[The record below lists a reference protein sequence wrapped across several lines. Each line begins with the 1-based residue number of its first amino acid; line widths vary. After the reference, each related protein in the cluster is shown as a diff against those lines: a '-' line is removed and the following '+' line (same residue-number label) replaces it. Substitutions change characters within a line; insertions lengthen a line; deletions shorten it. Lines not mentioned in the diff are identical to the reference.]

1 MSIEGLLKLT
11 RRRVGT
17 IVTGILLGVALAAG
31 LLWMTPT
38 SFTASAVAYVRVVV
52 PAGDSPQNQSYSY
65 YTASQLATQKVKAF
79 VSVFTSEAVARGV
92 IDSLG
97 LTMTPVQLSHS
108 LTATNQDDSLT
119 ITVSA
124 TASTADDAQRI
135 ADEVVRQSQTQ
146 VKRLEGEDSP
156 VDVVL
161 MSPSS
166 LSATTR
172 QPSTPRYLAVGAL
185 GGVLLGYAGATLV
198 SMLDKRIR
206 SSSDLSEVVDIPV
219 IGVIPSSEALS
230 ARSRD
235 GSVDPRV
242 EESLRKLRTNLRY
255 AGASIDEGLRSLVVS
270 SCVQDEGKSTVA
282 VNLARVMALAGQEV
296 ILIEGDLR
304 RPRLR
309 RLFNA
314 GKNRPGLAQLLVG
327 ATPLESALVA
337 TPVPGLRVILAGDSP
352 PNPSELLGSSR
363 LSELVKYLAADH
375 VVIIDAPPVLP
386 VTDAVALAEHVDG
399 MLMIVRAGRT
409 TSDQL
414 RQAMTTLTRGGG
426 KVIGL
431 VLNQVAVSALGKFR
445 YGGSDYYFEH
455 EYREDPEPQERRAP
469 PARAAGDAGPAVQT
483 PEPPEEARRPPRGE
497 RKGASASTA
506 ADFVAM
512 LEQQRVEGGR
522 PSDAPAKAAKGKRRR

>member
-1 MSIEGLLKLT
+1 MSVEGLLKLT
-11 RRRVGT
+11 RRRIGT
-17 IVTGILLGVALAAG
+17 IVAGIVLGVALAVGA
-31 LLWMTPT
+31 LWMTPT

-65 YTASQLATQKVKAF
+65 YAASQLATQKVKAF

-97 LTMTPVQLSHS
+97 LAMTPAQLSRS
-108 LTATNQDDSLT
+108 LTAANQDDSLT

-124 TASTADDAQRI
+124 RAPTADDAQRI
-135 ADEVVRQSQTQ
+135 ADEVVRQSQVQ

-172 QPSTPRYLAVGAL
+172 QPSAPRYLAVGAL

-219 IGVIPSSEALS
+219 IGVVPSSEALS

-235 GSVDPRV
+235 GSGDPGV

-255 AGASIDEGLRSLVVS
+255 AGAGLDEGLRSLVVS
-270 SCVQDEGKSTVA
+270 SCVQDDGKSTIA
-282 VNLARVMALAGQEV
+282 VNLARVVALAGQEV

-327 ATPLESALVA
+327 ATSLESALVT
-337 TPVPGLRVILAGDSP
+337 TPVPGLRVIFAGDSP

-363 LSELVKYLAADH
+363 LSELVKYLATDH
-375 VVIIDAPPVLP
+375 VVLIDAPPVLP

-399 MLMIVRAGRT
+399 MLMIVRAGHT

-445 YGGSDYYFEH
+445 YGGSDYYFDH
-455 EYREDPEPQERRAP
+455 EYREDPEPQDR
-469 PARAAGDAGPAVQT
+469 PARAAGDAGRAAQP
-483 PEPPEEARRPPRGE
+483 PEPPEEAHRPPRGE
-497 RKGASASTA
+497 RRASSASTA

-512 LEQQRVEGGR
+512 LEQQRVEGDR
-522 PSDAPAKAAKGKRRR
+522 PSDAPARAPKGKRRR